1 MCLLRRTIGSA
12 SAAAESGA
20 LVLHLRESTTVG
32 QSAMHMTAAAMRT
45 ITAMGRRHRVV
56 HRRRMPTMR
65 ILATTTIGELAA

>member
-1 MCLLRRTIGSA
+1 M
-12 SAAAESGA
+12 
-20 LVLHLRESTTVG
+20 LHLRESTTVG